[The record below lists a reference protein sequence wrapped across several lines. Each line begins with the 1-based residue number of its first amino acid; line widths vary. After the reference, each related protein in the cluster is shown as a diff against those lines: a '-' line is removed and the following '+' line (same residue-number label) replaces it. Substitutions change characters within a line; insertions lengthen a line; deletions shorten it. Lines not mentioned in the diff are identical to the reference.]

1 MTLYGMISSYN
12 DDSKSTVPLIEQTDE
27 SVKTFNMPKNIVA
40 DRLYITDEYTL
51 SCTHM
56 YDDKEFA

>member
-27 SVKTFNMPKNIVA
+27 TTKTFNIPKNIVA